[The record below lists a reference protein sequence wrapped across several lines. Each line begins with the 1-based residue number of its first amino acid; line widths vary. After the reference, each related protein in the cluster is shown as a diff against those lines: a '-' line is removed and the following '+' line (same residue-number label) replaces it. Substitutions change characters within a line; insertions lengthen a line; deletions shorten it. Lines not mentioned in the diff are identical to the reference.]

1 MKVGIDLLNFQTSQ
15 YFLDLATLAQVR
27 GADADKYR
35 AGLGQE
41 RMSVPPPDEDV
52 VTFAASAALPL
63 LDKINPADIELL
75 LFGTESGVDQSKAAA
90 MFVHGLLGLNKR
102 CRAVE
107 IKEACY
113 AATAGL
119 HLALAW
125 VQQHP
130 TKKALVIGADI
141 ARYDLGSP
149 GEPTQG
155 CGADRNTRQRRAAF
169 AGHRSRNRLP
179 RRERDGLLA
188 AELPHRGAGGR

>member
-1 MKVGIDLLNFQTSQ
+1 MKAGLDLLNFQTAQ
-15 YFLDLATLAQVR
+15 YFLDLATLAKER
-27 GADADKYR
+27 GADAEKFR
-35 AGLGQE
+35 VGLGQE
-41 RMSVPPPDEDV
+41 RMAVPPPDEDV
-52 VTFAASAALPL
+52 VTLAASAALPL
-63 LDKINPADIELL
+63 LDKTNPDDIELL

-107 IKEACY
+107 LKEACY

-119 HLALAW
+119 QLALTW
-125 VQQHP
+125 IQQHP

-155 CGADRNTRQRRAAF
+155 CGAVAMLVSAE
-169 AGHRSRNRLP
+169 P
-179 RRERDGLLA
+179 RLLA
-188 AELPHRGAGGR
+188 IDPETGFHA